1 MAKQFSRSQLQAIA
15 DALGDTSEGLTGSE
29 IAHLLAACRIPDTSP
44 EITKR
49 HRLFNAFA
57 SHQNAQ
63 QNRIPILAFIRY
75 SMKPETYVRTPE
87 RFEPM
92 RARLN
97 RALLFAGLQVEANGS
112 LVSADAADTISEA
125 ERRAR
130 ELRTD
135 METLGIHPEVLR
147 FCRDELM
154 ADNYFHAVLEA
165 VKSIADRLREKTG
178 LGSDGAVLV
187 DQVLGGDPPLVCIN
201 GWANETDRS
210 EQRGFA
216 HLVKGIFG
224 MFRNTT
230 AHAPKIAWAVDK
242 SSAEEALSLVS
253 LVHRRLDTTIMPPRV
268 SPSAT

>member
-1 MAKQFSRSQLQAIA
+1 
-15 DALGDTSEGLTGSE
+15 
-29 IAHLLAACRIPDTSP
+29 
-44 EITKR
+44 
-49 HRLFNAFA
+49 
-57 SHQNAQ
+57 
-63 QNRIPILAFIRY
+63 
-75 SMKPETYVRTPE
+75 
-87 RFEPM
+87 
-92 RARLN
+92 
-97 RALLFAGLQVEANGS
+97 
-112 LVSADAADTISEA
+112 
-125 ERRAR
+125 
-130 ELRTD
+130 